1 MRALLAKL
9 WAVLQQWL
17 RYLLGPARPHC
28 APVLLL
34 LAMLIGALA
43 FALGVEVAEAPGSA

>member
-1 MRALLAKL
+1 MPTVLAKL
-9 WAVLQQWL
+9 WAVPQQWL
-17 RYLLGPARPHC
+17 RYLFGPAGLHC
-28 APVLLL
+28 ASVLL